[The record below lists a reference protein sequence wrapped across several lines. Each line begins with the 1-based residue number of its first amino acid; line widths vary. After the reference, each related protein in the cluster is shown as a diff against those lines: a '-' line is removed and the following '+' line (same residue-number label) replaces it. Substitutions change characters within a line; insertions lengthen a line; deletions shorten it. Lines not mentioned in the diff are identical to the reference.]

1 MGLLDNLEGMAVGK
15 LAGGNPQAAAIL
27 QMIQSHP
34 GGISGLV
41 QAFQSNGL
49 GGVISSWISTGQ
61 NQPVSSGQVQ
71 QALGQNTITDLAQK
85 LGVSPD
91 EAGSTLSQWLPSV
104 VDKLTPNGSLPDHSN
119 LLQMGESILA
129 SFGKTGTGQ

>member
-1 MGLLDNLEGMAVGK
+1 MGLLDNLEGMAASR
-15 LAGGNPQAAAIL
+15 LAGSNPQAAAIL

-49 GGVISSWISTGQ
+49 GGVINSWISTGQ

-71 QALGQNTITDLAQK
+71 QALGPNAVKDVAQK
-85 LGVSPD
+85 LGISPE
-91 EAGSTLSQWLPSV
+91 EASSTLSQWLPTV

-129 SFGKTGTGQ
+129 SLGKTGTGQ